1 MENSKIETS
10 KGKMTG
16 TITAD
21 PNMPPETMKALTTM
35 MGLLGEMAMRG
46 ELNAILKE
54 RLTYGTAQTDSEC
67 RQRLVAVAI
76 RSLFV
81 GLGTVGINMQ
91 IPRK

>member
-1 MENSKIETS
+1 MRTLSPLGQMTNRQKFTVGYEPEHRRMEVEIETS

-54 RLTYGTAQTDSEC
+54 ENAEL
-67 RQRLVAVAI
+67 
-76 RSLFV
+76 
-81 GLGTVGINMQ
+81 
-91 IPRK
+91 